1 MSNLVQSDIQACNT
15 NCQGI
20 SSVFL
25 KERGCLMVNQVP
37 WSVSR
42 VWFNVCISRG
52 WSGLR
57 LLWPWILGYYDP
69 GYEER
74 SAWEC
79 GDSKESFW
87 TKIIHE
93 VSEVS
98 LEKQNIQPKT
108 LLAKDHFRNARETR
122 GRWKFPALIY
132 VAMIHGSPIPIGFM
146 PQFSHL
152 RGMSSMGSPEA
163 MLNNLPL
170 SSEQCHPWD
179 LPAWLSD

>member
-98 LEKQNIQPKT
+98 LEKQNIQPKNLVGKRSFSKCKGNKRQMEISCPYICGYDT
-108 LLAKDHFRNARETR
+108 WVTYTHRLYASILASSWN
-122 GRWKFPALIY
+122 
-132 VAMIHGSPIPIGFM
+132 VIHGISR
-146 PQFSHL
+146 SN
-152 RGMSSMGSPEA
+152 A
-163 MLNNLPL
+163 
-170 SSEQCHPWD
+170 
-179 LPAWLSD
+179 